1 MSETVPTPESEPIPS
16 SPRVEWEAAG
26 RSPVSAAVAT
36 RSARITS
43 AIVAAASL
51 ALLTVAWILRPSADG
66 LGTHQQLGLP
76 PCGWI
81 VAADLPCPT
90 CGMTT
95 SFSHAANGDLVSSFV
110 AQPFGMLLALSTAVV
125 VVVGAYTAV
134 TGSMLAPFLAGMIS
148 PRVGWIAVALLIM
161 AWAWKIVDHRE
172 LL

>member
-1 MSETVPTPESEPIPS
+1 
-16 SPRVEWEAAG
+16 
-26 RSPVSAAVAT
+26 
-36 RSARITS
+36 
-43 AIVAAASL
+43 
-51 ALLTVAWILRPSADG
+51 
-66 LGTHQQLGLP
+66 
-76 PCGWI
+76 
-81 VAADLPCPT
+81 
-90 CGMTT
+90 MTT